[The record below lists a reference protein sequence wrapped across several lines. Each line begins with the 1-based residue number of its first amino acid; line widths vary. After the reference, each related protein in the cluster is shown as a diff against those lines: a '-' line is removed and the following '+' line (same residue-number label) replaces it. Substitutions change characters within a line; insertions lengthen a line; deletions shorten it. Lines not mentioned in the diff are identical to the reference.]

1 MIKPFYFPN
10 IYIAKD
16 VTDVLK
22 CYFEQIS
29 VYGVSAPNITNHTLK
44 NDMVFFDIVIPDFN
58 DEDQFNEFLLTGFN
72 SKPLYD
78 PNRAFELTSELQR
91 RAEGSS
97 TEDDSSLSEHYRV
110 MRARVFLQMA
120 YEYDVQSNLIQQ
132 DLQECKKR
140 EQELIKELQGFEE
153 THLQLSG
160 GDIDE
165 KVQGYSSDYQIEKRF
180 ESWIAIFNKSLEED
194 DKSGHGFYI
203 TDSNSLIDTIIEF
216 EPELE
221 RLCTI
226 QPGVIGKEEL
236 ASLISQLIECDWKN
250 DKEHFTEQYT
260 SEKDIDT
267 DKLTLYILPE
277 KEPCGFFE
285 KFASDKKRGE
295 TLFEHRKSIR
305 NTVIGYIDI

>member
-1 MIKPFYFPN
+1 MIKPLYFPN

-16 VTDVLK
+16 VTEVLK
-22 CYFEQIS
+22 CYFEQIC
-29 VYGVSAPNITNHTLK
+29 VYGVSASNIITHTLK
-44 NDMVFFDIVIPDFN
+44 NEMGFIDIVTPGFN

-78 PNRAFELTSELQR
+78 TNRAFELTSELQR

-132 DLQECKKR
+132 ELQECKKR
-140 EQELIKELQGFEE
+140 EQKLIQELQGFEE
-153 THLQLSG
+153 THLQLSVG
-160 GDIDE
+160 NIDE
-165 KVQGYSSDYQIEKRF
+165 KAHGYSSDYQTEKRF
-180 ESWIAIFNKSLEED
+180 ESWVTIFNKSLEED
-194 DKSGHGFYI
+194 DKSGSGFYI
-203 TDSNSLIDTIIEF
+203 TDSKNLIDTILEF

-221 RLCTI
+221 RVSTI
-226 QPGVIGKEEL
+226 QPGAIGKEEL

-250 DKEHFTEQYT
+250 DKEHYTGQYT
-260 SEKDIDT
+260 SEINIET
-267 DKLTLYILPE
+267 DKLTLYILPG
-277 KEPCGFFE
+277 KEPCDFFE